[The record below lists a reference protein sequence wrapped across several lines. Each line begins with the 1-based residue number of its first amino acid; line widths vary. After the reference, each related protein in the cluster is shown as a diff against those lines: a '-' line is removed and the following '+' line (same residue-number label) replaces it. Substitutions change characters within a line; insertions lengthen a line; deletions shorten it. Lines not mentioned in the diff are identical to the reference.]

1 MSAAYLW
8 LNAALYGLLAIWCT
22 LGMHQTSAALGY
34 EQLTSSGRSEYLVI
48 YGGLQL
54 GLAVFFAYCA
64 LNQPLHRVGLFLALA
79 LYLPIVVF
87 RWATVARFWP
97 VAGMTVGVGVLE
109 TVLLIG
115 AAVLYLRG
123 R

>member
-1 MSAAYLW
+1 MRA
-8 LNAALYGLLAIWCT
+8 
-22 LGMHQTSAALGY
+22 
-34 EQLTSSGRSEYLVI
+34 E
-48 YGGLQL
+48 
-54 GLAVFFAYCA
+54 
-64 LNQPLHRVGLFLALA
+64 PALA